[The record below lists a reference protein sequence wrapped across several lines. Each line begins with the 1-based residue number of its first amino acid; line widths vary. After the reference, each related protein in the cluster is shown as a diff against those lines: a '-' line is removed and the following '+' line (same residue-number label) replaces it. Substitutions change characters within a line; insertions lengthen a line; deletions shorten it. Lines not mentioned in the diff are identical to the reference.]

1 MRPDGTYNDDHCLKI
16 FPYICKM
23 PLAAVKWNSECHTPY
38 ADYKRDN
45 DASRCYKFHLKP
57 QSWMKAVE
65 ACDAEQG
72 YLAIINTQDEA
83 DFLVNMTKNAAK
95 DAVEGSFLRGFV
107 HVGFNWFEDDWK
119 TIGGET
125 IQEAGYSTWGERQ
138 PDGGNEELCGAMAY
152 DGKLH
157 DVGCQQPMC
166 FFICELEVKAFSFLS
181 EKFDGA

>member
-1 MRPDGTYNDDHCLKI
+1 MSNI
-16 FPYICKM
+16 F
-23 PLAAVKWNSECHTPY
+23 V
-38 ADYKRDN
+38 DYKRDN

-119 TIGGET
+119 TIGGISFFYDWRLLLT
-125 IQEAGYSTWGERQ
+125 SFPYSGR
-138 PDGGNEELCGAMAY
+138 EE
-152 DGKLH
+152 
-157 DVGCQQPMC
+157 
-166 FFICELEVKAFSFLS
+166 
-181 EKFDGA
+181 